1 MGEDFLQRAIAEA
14 LRPLIARWFKTQ
26 KVKAFTG
33 ADQFLYWVEGDP
45 TRRVAPDVYVLPK
58 VDPESVPTSWQ
69 LWEVG
74 PPSFALEIVSRDV
87 GKDYEDAPAEYAA
100 MGAKELVIF
109 DPGATSRSR
118 TRVRW
123 QVYRRLAR
131 RGFVR
136 VAQTMGDRVEV
147 AGLGCWLRAVGEG
160 RDARLRLGI
169 GVDGEEL
176 FATETERADSADAQ
190 AEAERERADSADADA
205 QAERERADSAD
216 AQAEAERERAEAE
229 RERAEVASGR
239 ADIAE
244 AEVARLRALLAGRG

>member
-147 AGLGCWLRAVGEG
+147 AGLGCWLRAMSEG

-190 AEAERERADSADADA
+190 AEAERERAEVAI
-205 QAERERADSAD
+205 ERADM
-216 AQAEAERERAEAE
+216 
-229 RERAEVASGR
+229 
-239 ADIAE
+239 AE
-244 AEVARLRALLAGRG
+244 AEVARLRALLAGPG

>member
-1 MGEDFLQRAIAEA
+1 MTSSARRVHTVHYPATDHMGEDFLQRAIAEA
-14 LRPLIARWFKTQ
+14 LRPLIARWFKSRR
-26 KVKAFTG
+26 VKAFTG

-58 VDPESVPTSWQ
+58 VAPESVPSSWQ

-74 PPSFALEIVSRDV
+74 PPSFALEVVSRDV

-109 DPGATSRSR
+109 DPGATARSR

-136 VAQTMGDRVEV
+136 VAQTMSDRVEV
-147 AGLGCWLRAVGEG
+147 ASLGCWLRAIGEG
-160 RDARLRLGI
+160 RDARLRLGT

-176 FATETERADSADAQ
+176 FATEAEAAQAQ
-190 AEAERERADSADADA
+190 AEAART
-205 QAERERADSAD
+205 
-216 AQAEAERERAEAE
+216 RAE
-229 RERAEVASGR
+229 S
-239 ADIAE
+239 AE
-244 AEVARLRALLAGRG
+244 AEVARLRALLAARG

>member
-1 MGEDFLQRAIAEA
+1 MTSTARRVHTVHYPETDHMGEDFLQRAIAEA
-14 LRPLIARWFKTQ
+14 LRPLIARWFKSRR
-26 KVKAFTG
+26 VKAFTG

-58 VDPESVPTSWQ
+58 VDPDAVPTSWK

-100 MGAKELVIF
+100 MGAKELVLF
-109 DPGATSRSR
+109 DPGATARSR

-136 VAQTMGDRVEV
+136 VAQSSSDRVEV
-147 AGLGCWLRAVGEG
+147 ASLGCWLRAIGEG

-169 GVDGEEL
+169 GIDGEEL
-176 FATETERADSADAQ
+176 FMTEAEAANARADS
-190 AEAERERADSADADA
+190 
-205 QAERERADSAD
+205 
-216 AQAEAERERAEAE
+216 
-229 RERAEVASGR
+229 
-239 ADIAE
+239 AE

>member
-1 MGEDFLQRAIAEA
+1 MTSTARRVHTVHYPETDHMGEDFLQRAIAEA
-14 LRPLIARWFKTQ
+14 LRPLIARWLKSRRI
-26 KVKAFTG
+26 KAFTG

-58 VDPESVPTSWQ
+58 VDPGAVPSSWQ

-74 PPSFALEIVSRDV
+74 PPSFALEVVSRDV

-109 DPGATSRSR
+109 DPGATARSR

-136 VAQTMGDRVEV
+136 VAQTMSDRVEL
-147 AGLGCWLRAVGEG
+147 ASLGCWLRAIGEG
-160 RDARLRLGI
+160 REARLRLGT

-176 FATETERADSADAQ
+176 FMTEAEAASAQ
-190 AEAERERADSADADA
+190 AEAASAL
-205 QAERERADSAD
+205 
-216 AQAEAERERAEAE
+216 AEAAKARAE
-229 RERAEVASGR
+229 S
-239 ADIAE
+239 AE

>member
-1 MGEDFLQRAIAEA
+1 MTSTARRTHTVHYPETDHMGEDFLPRAIAEA
-14 LRPLIARWFKTQ
+14 LRPLIARWFRSRR
-26 KVKAFTG
+26 VKAFTG

-45 TRRVAPDVYVLPK
+45 TRRVAPEVYVLPK
-58 VDPESVPTSWQ
+58 VDPDAVPTSWQ

-74 PPSFALEIVSRDV
+74 PPSFALEVVSRDV

-109 DPGATSRSR
+109 DPGATPRSR

-136 VAQTMGDRVEV
+136 VAQSASDRVEV
-147 AGLGCWLRAVGEG
+147 ASLGCWLRAIGEG
-160 RDARLRLGI
+160 REARLRLGT

-176 FATETERADSADAQ
+176 FLTE
-190 AEAERERADSADADA
+190 AEAERA
-205 QAERERADSAD
+205 QAEVARARAD
-216 AQAEAERERAEAE
+216 Q
-229 RERAEVASGR
+229 
-239 ADIAE
+239 AE
-244 AEVARLRALLAGRG
+244 AEVARLRALLAAKG

>member
-1 MGEDFLQRAIAEA
+1 MTSTARRVHTVHYPETDHMGEDFLQRLIAEE
-14 LRPLIARWFKTQ
+14 LRPLIARWFRSRR
-26 KVKAFTG
+26 VRAFTG

-45 TRRVAPDVYVLPK
+45 TKRAAPDVYVLPK
-58 VDPESVPTSWQ
+58 VDPGAVPASWQ

-136 VAQTMGDRVEV
+136 VAQTTSDRVEV
-147 AGLGCWLRAVGEG
+147 ASLGCWLRAIGDG
-160 RDARLRLGI
+160 RDVRLRLGT
-169 GVDGEEL
+169 GVDGGTL
-176 FATETERADSADAQ
+176 FLT
-190 AEAERERADSADADA
+190 EAEE
-205 QAERERADSAD
+205 
-216 AQAEAERERAEAE
+216 EARRRAE
-229 RERAEVASGR
+229 
-239 ADIAE
+239 AE
-244 AEVARLRALLAGRG
+244 AEVARLRALLASRG

>member
-14 LRPLIARWFKTQ
+14 LRPLIARWFKSRR
-26 KVKAFTG
+26 VKAFTG

-109 DPGATSRSR
+109 DPGATPRSR

-136 VAQTMGDRVEV
+136 VAQTMSDRVEV
-147 AGLGCWLRAVGEG
+147 ASLGCWLRAIGEG

-169 GVDGEEL
+169 GIDGEEL
-176 FATETERADSADAQ
+176 FLTE
-190 AEAERERADSADADA
+190 AEAERARADEAGA
-205 QAERERADSAD
+205 RADEEARARAS
-216 AQAEAERERAEAE
+216 AEAE
-229 RERAEVASGR
+229 
-239 ADIAE
+239 I
-244 AEVARLRALLAGRG
+244 ARLRALLASRG

>member
-1 MGEDFLQRAIAEA
+1 MTSTARRVHTVHYPETDHMGEDFLQRLIAEE
-14 LRPLIARWFKTQ
+14 LRPLIARWFKSRR
-26 KVKAFTG
+26 VRAFTG

-58 VDPESVPTSWQ
+58 VDPGAVPTSWQ

-87 GKDYEDAPAEYAA
+87 GKDYEDAPAEYSA

-131 RGFVR
+131 RAFVR
-136 VAQTMGDRVEV
+136 VAQTTSDRVEV
-147 AGLGCWLRAVGEG
+147 ASLGCWLRAMGDG
-160 RDARLRLGI
+160 RDVRLRLGT
-169 GVDGEEL
+169 GADGESL
-176 FATETERADSADAQ
+176 FLT
-190 AEAERERADSADADA
+190 EAEE
-205 QAERERADSAD
+205 
-216 AQAEAERERAEAE
+216 EARGRAE
-229 RERAEVASGR
+229 
-239 ADIAE
+239 AE
-244 AEVARLRALLAGRG
+244 AEVARLRALLASRG

>member
-14 LRPLIARWFKTQ
+14 LRPLIARWFKTR

-87 GKDYEDAPAEYAA
+87 GIDYEDAPAEYAA

-147 AGLGCWLRAVGEG
+147 AGLGCWLRAIGEG
-160 RDARLRLGI
+160 RDARLRLGT
-169 GVDGEEL
+169 GVEGEEL
-176 FATETERADSADAQ
+176 FATETE
-190 AEAERERADSADADA
+190 AEA
-205 QAERERADSAD
+205 
-216 AQAEAERERAEAE
+216 ERAEAE
-229 RERAEVASGR
+229 AERAEAANAR

>member
-1 MGEDFLQRAIAEA
+1 MTSSARRVHIVHYPETDHMGEDFLQRAIAEA
-14 LRPLIARWFKTQ
+14 LRPLIARWLRSRR
-26 KVKAFTG
+26 VKAFTG

-45 TRRVAPDVYVLPK
+45 TRRAAPDVYVLPK
-58 VDPESVPTSWQ
+58 VDPESVPSSWQ

-74 PPSFALEIVSRDV
+74 PPSFALEVVSRDV

-136 VAQTMGDRVEV
+136 VAQTMDDRVE
-147 AGLGCWLRAVGEG
+147 AATLGCWLRAIGEG
-160 RDARLRLGI
+160 REARLRLGT
-169 GVDGEEL
+169 GPQGDTLFPTEAEEES
-176 FATETERADSADAQ
+176 ARADAANARAEA
-190 AEAERERADSADADA
+190 AEAEL
-205 QAERERADSAD
+205 
-216 AQAEAERERAEAE
+216 
-229 RERAEVASGR
+229 
-239 ADIAE
+239 
-244 AEVARLRALLAGRG
+244 ARLRAMLAGR

>member
-1 MGEDFLQRAIAEA
+1 MTSSARRVHTVHYPETDHMGEDFLQRAIAEA
-14 LRPLIARWFKTQ
+14 LRPLIARWFKSRR
-26 KVKAFTG
+26 VKAFTG

-58 VDPESVPTSWQ
+58 VDPESVPSSWQ

-74 PPSFALEIVSRDV
+74 PPSFALEVVSRDV

-109 DPGATSRSR
+109 DPGATARSR

-136 VAQTMGDRVEV
+136 VAQTMSDRVEV
-147 AGLGCWLRAVGEG
+147 ASLGCWLRAMGEG
-160 RDARLRLGI
+160 RDARLRLGT
-169 GVDGEEL
+169 GVDGETL
-176 FATETERADSADAQ
+176 FLTE
-190 AEAERERADSADADA
+190 AEAAHA
-205 QAERERADSAD
+205 
-216 AQAEAERERAEAE
+216 RAE
-229 RERAEVASGR
+229 S
-239 ADIAE
+239 AE
-244 AEVARLRALLAGRG
+244 AEVARLQALLAVQNAK

>member
-1 MGEDFLQRAIAEA
+1 MGDDFLQRAIAEA
-14 LRPLIARWFKTQ
+14 LRPLIARWFKTRR
-26 KVKAFTG
+26 VKAFTG

-45 TRRVAPDVYVLPK
+45 TRRMAPDVYVLPK
-58 VDPESVPTSWQ
+58 VDPESVPSSWQ

-74 PPSFALEIVSRDV
+74 PPSFALEVVSRDV

-109 DPGATSRSR
+109 DPGATARSR

-136 VAQTMGDRVEV
+136 VAQTMSDRVEV
-147 AGLGCWLRAVGEG
+147 TSLGCWLRAMGEG
-160 RDARLRLGI
+160 RDARLRLGT
-169 GVDGEEL
+169 GVGGEEL
-176 FATETERADSADAQ
+176 FLTE
-190 AEAERERADSADADA
+190 AEAARAMAEAASAQA
-205 QAERERADSAD
+205 QAERA
-216 AQAEAERERAEAE
+216 RAE
-229 RERAEVASGR
+229 S
-239 ADIAE
+239 AE

>member
-14 LRPLIARWFKTQ
+14 LRPLIARWFKSRR
-26 KVKAFTG
+26 VKAFTG

-58 VDPESVPTSWQ
+58 VDPESVPSSWQ

-74 PPSFALEIVSRDV
+74 PPSFALEVVSRDV

-109 DPGATSRSR
+109 DPGATARSR

-136 VAQTMGDRVEV
+136 VAQTMSDRVEV
-147 AGLGCWLRAVGEG
+147 ASLGCWLRAMGEG
-160 RDARLRLGI
+160 RDARLRLGP
-169 GVDGEEL
+169 GVDGETL
-176 FATETERADSADAQ
+176 FLTE
-190 AEAERERADSADADA
+190 AEAAHA
-205 QAERERADSAD
+205 
-216 AQAEAERERAEAE
+216 RAE
-229 RERAEVASGR
+229 S
-239 ADIAE
+239 AE
-244 AEVARLRALLAGRG
+244 AEVARLQALLAVQNAK